1 MAVDSRGRQIVEQ
14 VQGDQ
19 LDAWAVAS
27 EVSGRRVGR
36 RRWAPPESVR
46 LAAPLISGERLLRAI
61 DVAAILGVPTKRVYE
76 LGIPAVRLSSRCL
89 RWRRS
94 DLERWLDGRRV
105 SP

>member
-46 LAAPLISGERLLRAI
+46 LTAPLISGERLLRAV
-61 DVAAILGVPTKRVYE
+61 DVAAILGVPIKRVYE

-89 RWRRS
+89 RWRCS